1 MSARRPIDLWPPP
14 KRRGRPGYSAR
25 HFASLAGAPNDPLRV
40 AERCASRAI
49 AEAVRAEMP
58 AKIAELGTS
67 AALDW
72 QRTELV
78 GRQASMWA
86 MLCESLE
93 LVITVLEAERQ
104 TPDMKAVLR
113 EARRAARR

>member
-1 MSARRPIDLWPPP
+1 MNKRPIELWPPP
-14 KRRGRPGYSAR
+14 ARRGRPGYSAR
-25 HFASLAGAPNDPLRV
+25 HFAALAGTPNDPLRV

-49 AEAVRAEMP
+49 AEAIAAEMP
-58 AKIAELGTS
+58 AKMEELGAS

-72 QRTELV
+72 QRHELI

-86 MLCESLE
+86 ALCESLE
-93 LVITVLEAERQ
+93 LVITVLEVERQ